1 MKIIINLL
9 AVSIIGFL
17 FACGGAGSSDSTV
30 TPATAGITT
39 EPIDFAQAIVTDYS
53 ADGFKHVK
61 NIAPNGGLITSEGPT
76 YNGKKEGTWIV
87 YYTGRDSNKIKKI
100 TNYHQDQ
107 ISGLS
112 LEFSNS
118 GTITK
123 RVDYDN
129 GQIHGIYA
137 EYKYNRAQKYI
148 EYTNG
153 VMNGAYNTYYSNGKK
168 QQETAYTNGKKNGKS
183 IFYNEEEQVIME
195 FDYKNGDKI
204 SGGKVDP
211 PRPTGEK

>member
-1 MKIIINLL
+1 M
-9 AVSIIGFL
+9 
-17 FACGGAGSSDSTV
+17 ACGGSGSSNSAAA
-30 TPATAGITT
+30 PAGIAS
-39 EPIDFAQAIVTDYS
+39 EPVDLGQAIVTDYS
-53 ADGFKHVK
+53 ADGLQHVVNTDPRGGFK
-61 NIAPNGGLITSEGPT
+61 TSEGPIF
-76 YNGKKEGTWIV
+76 NGKKEGAWIV
-87 YYTGRDSNKIKKI
+87 YYTGRDTNKVKKL

-107 ISGLS
+107 VSGLS

-129 GQIHGIYA
+129 GQIHGVYA

-153 VMNGAYNTYYSNGKK
+153 VMNGEYNTYYSNGKK
-168 QQETAYTNGKKNGKS
+168 QQETSYKNGKKDGMS
-183 IFYNEEEQVIME
+183 IFYNEEEQIIME
-195 FDYKNGDKI
+195 FEYKNGDKI

-211 PRPTGEK
+211 PRPASQN